1 MITKS
6 SRCSSFHQ
14 KISIVPEFQL
24 LNIHV
29 PTYVL
34 QSTGGRF
41 MLDASKE
48 KIGKLYSIKKYKEK
62 DMLVVKIFAYARIS
76 SKGGA
81 RLETLHTSS
90 IIA

>member
-1 MITKS
+1 M
-6 SRCSSFHQ
+6 
-14 KISIVPEFQL
+14 
-24 LNIHV
+24 

-34 QSTGGRF
+34 QSPGGRF

-90 IIA
+90 IIS